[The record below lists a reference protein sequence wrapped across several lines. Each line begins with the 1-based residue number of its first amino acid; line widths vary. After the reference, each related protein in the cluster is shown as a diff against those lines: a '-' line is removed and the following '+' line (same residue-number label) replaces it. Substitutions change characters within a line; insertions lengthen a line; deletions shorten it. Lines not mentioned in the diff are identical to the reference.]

1 MGAAMTD
8 PLARLDRI
16 NGKWQVFTRK
26 GADGA
31 AQAAWLSLG
40 GCPDQYTAVR
50 VWLACLAQGKH

>member
-1 MGAAMTD
+1 MTD